1 MRRTLL
7 FPVLAICIVVGAAA
21 PAGAQQQ
28 DGDGDVQIEFETGDF
43 DGERGDWSISV
54 VHVTG
59 SGLDAGQPL
68 TLELKSDDGTVLWTG
83 TEPASATT
91 TSFTVV
97 PFVAVQDV
105 FRAAISQPLPEVAG
119 DVVDRQEVEVRR
131 QGAGGGGGGAL
142 ALSMV
147 LAVVLMAILFRTPL
161 PSQVSQRWTK

>member
-1 MRRTLL
+1 MRRILL
-7 FPVLAICIVVGAAA
+7 LPILAICVVVADT

-28 DGDGDVQIEFETGDF
+28 SDDGDVQIEFETSDF

-97 PFVAVQDV
+97 PFVAVRDV
-105 FRAAISQPLPEVAG
+105 VRAAISQPMPEVAG
-119 DVVDRQEVEVRR
+119 DVVEREVEVRR

>member
-68 TLELKSDDGTVLWTG
+68 TLELM
-83 TEPASATT
+83 SATT